1 MKSELKID
9 QRIIDELNLNRKK
22 QIKTVQNSNES
33 SQESDSQVG
42 SVDHLGLN
50 IGKGLLKGTNSKNEI
65 GICTITNSNSDKH
78 TTGN

>member
-1 MKSELKID
+1 MKID
-9 QRIIDELNLNRKK
+9 QRMIEELTINRKK

-33 SQESDSQVG
+33 SQESDSNVG

-78 TTGN
+78 MTGN